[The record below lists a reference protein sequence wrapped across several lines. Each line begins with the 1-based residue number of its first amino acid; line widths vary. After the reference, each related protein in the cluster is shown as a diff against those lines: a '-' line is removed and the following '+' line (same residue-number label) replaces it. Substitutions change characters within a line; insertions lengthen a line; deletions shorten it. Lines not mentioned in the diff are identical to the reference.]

1 LGTGQIQ
8 IRVGDITQLDFR
20 PGAIVNAANEQLAEG
35 GGVCGAIHKAAGPGL
50 EQEAQARHG
59 SCPTGQAVATG
70 AYKLNAD
77 FIIHAVGPKYWDG
90 SRGEAKLLAS
100 AYASAIKL
108 ADDLGLESIV
118 FPSISTGIY
127 GFPIQSA
134 AKVAIQAIDQ
144 AMAEAKT
151 VKYIY
156 LCCFSQGD
164 ARHYLDALDVLDA

>member
-1 LGTGQIQ
+1 MGAGQIQ
-8 IRVGDITQLDFR
+8 IRVGDIIQLDFR
-20 PGAIVNAANEQLAEG
+20 PGAIVNAANEHLAEG

-77 FIIHAVGPKYWDG
+77 YIILAVGPKYWDG
-90 SRGEAKLLAS
+90 RRGEAKLLAS

-127 GFPIQSA
+127 GYPIQSA

-151 VKYIY
+151 LKSVYM
-156 LCCFSQGD
+156 CCFSQGD
-164 ARHYLDALDVLDA
+164 ARHYLDALDA

>member
-1 LGTGQIQ
+1 MIGHIQ
-8 IRVGDITQLDFR
+8 IIVGDITQLDFR
-20 PGAIVNAANEQLAEG
+20 PGAIVNAANEHLAEG

-50 EQEAQARHG
+50 VQEAQARHG

-77 FIIHAVGPKYWDG
+77 YIIHAVGPKYWDG
-90 SRGEAKLLAS
+90 SRNEPKLLAS
-100 AYASAIKL
+100 AYASAVIL

-127 GFPIQSA
+127 GYPIQSA
-134 AKVAIQAIDQ
+134 AKVAIQAIQ
-144 AMAEAKT
+144 LAMVEAKT
-151 VKYIY
+151 VKSVY

-164 ARHYLDALDVLDA
+164 ADYYLNAQHGL